1 MIIDAHV
8 HLWNRM
14 MLPNEAVK
22 NYLEPL
28 KNMDEELR
36 KFFDFGLDNDIAF
49 DDFSISAE
57 ELLKEMSMSGVDKA
71 VILSTDFELLN
82 DSELGN
88 EEYTEMLFQECSV
101 FDELIP
107 FISVD
112 PNRGEEG
119 LRMVERMVKKYAP
132 SGIKMYPATG
142 FYPDKECY
150 ADYWDL
156 IDDLG
161 LVVLTHAGMALPP
174 LDEKYCR
181 PCFFRDV
188 ADSRPDLKVIIAHL
202 GGKFYDELLP
212 LMRDCSNVYTDCSAL
227 QGWLPSQPD
236 MVHSRLSEVCG
247 EFPDRVVFG
256 SDFPNY
262 EIRFS
267 TLQFINLIRSGDWAD
282 DKVKKKLLGSNMA
295 RILGL

>member
-1 MIIDAHV
+1 MIVDAHV
-8 HLWNRM
+8 HLWNRR

-22 NYLEPL
+22 RYLEPL
-28 KNMDEELR
+28 REMEEAL
-36 KFFDFGLDNDIAF
+36 KPFFDFNLDGDYAF

-57 ELLKEMSMSGVDKA
+57 ELIKEMKGSGVDKA

-88 EEYTEMLFQECSV
+88 EEYTTMLFEECSA

-112 PNRGEEG
+112 PNRGEDG
-119 LRMVERMVKKYAP
+119 LRMVEDMVKRYAP
-132 SGIKMYPATG
+132 LGIKVYPATG
-142 FYPDKECY
+142 FYPDAERY
-150 ADYWDL
+150 RDYWEL

-161 LVVLTHAGMALPP
+161 LVVLSHAGMAMEP

-188 ADSRPDLKVIIAHL
+188 AERHPDMRIIIAHM
-202 GGKFYDELLP
+202 GGKFHDELPP
-212 LMRDCSNVYTDCSAL
+212 LMREMPNIYTDCSAL
-227 QGWLPSQPD
+227 QGWLPKRPD
-236 MVHSRLSEVCG
+236 MAHSRLEAMCG
-247 EFPDRVVFG
+247 EFPDRVLFG

-267 TLQFINLIRSGDWAD
+267 TLQFINLIREGEWGDAGT
-282 DKVKKKLLGSNMA
+282 KEKLLGKNIS